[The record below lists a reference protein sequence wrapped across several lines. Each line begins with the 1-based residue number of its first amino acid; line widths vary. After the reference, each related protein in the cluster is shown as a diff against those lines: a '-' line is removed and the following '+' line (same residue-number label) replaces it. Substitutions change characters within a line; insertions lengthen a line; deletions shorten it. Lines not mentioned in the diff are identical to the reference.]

1 MELQAL
7 DYEYKMD
14 KLKTEIHRLCDNNKW
29 EKKYNE
35 WELRVKDEIINNLN
49 HKVKMLRANSKK
61 IRAVLRL
68 PRMAK

>member
-1 MELQAL
+1 
-7 DYEYKMD
+7 MD
-14 KLKTEIHRLCDNNKW
+14 QLKTEIHRLCDNNKW

-49 HKVKMLRANSKK
+49 HKVKVLGANSKK